1 MRRRTLELVV
11 AAVILVGILI
21 VQLVVVHGSA
31 TSQRALV
38 AASPTA
44 KQTATITPHPSATAL
59 PRPTPIPTS
68 ILSDFITR
76 AIART
81 NYYRAKFAP
90 TCPQLT
96 YNPLLTLAAY
106 RHSED
111 MALHGFLLHTGS
123 DGSTIPDRLRAV
135 GYHFSTWAENI
146 TWYAPT
152 PEQAVDDWF
161 NETPPN
167 DGHRRNILGC
177 TLREVGIGYYYAP
190 HDAVGAHNYWTEDFG
205 SPCNPACL

>member
-1 MRRRTLELVV
+1 MLVTLAARHQAPAKNTTLVV
-11 AAVILVGILI
+11 A
-21 VQLVVVHGSA
+21 
-31 TSQRALV
+31 
-38 AASPTA
+38 
-44 KQTATITPHPSATAL
+44 TATTQRTATTPPR
-59 PRPTPIPTS
+59 RPTTQPQPTPEPTN
-68 ILSDFITR
+68 ITSDFITR
-76 AIART
+76 VIART
-81 NYYRAKFAP
+81 NMYRAKFIP
-90 TCPQLT
+90 QCPQLT

-111 MALHGFLLHTGS
+111 MAQHGILSHSGS
-123 DGSTIPDRLRAV
+123 DGSTIPDRFRAV

-177 TLREVGIGYYYAP
+177 TLREIGVGFYYDA
-190 HDAVGAHNYWTEDFG
+190 HDTAGAHFYWTEDFA